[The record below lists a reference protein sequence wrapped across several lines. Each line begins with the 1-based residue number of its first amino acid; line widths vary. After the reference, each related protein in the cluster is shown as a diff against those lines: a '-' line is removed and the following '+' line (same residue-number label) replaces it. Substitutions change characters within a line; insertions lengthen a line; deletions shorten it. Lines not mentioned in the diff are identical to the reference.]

1 LSQANTWSQHRY
13 RVQSSVAVTPVIREL
28 WLMPVREQIIF
39 RAGQY
44 VLLSDVDWRVPQRSY
59 SVANAP
65 RADGAISILVTRV
78 QGGPT
83 STWSH
88 ALETS
93 DEVLLEGPF
102 GTFMSAADRRGPAL
116 LLGAGSGLA
125 PVRALAEDLIER
137 EPRRPITLFFSC
149 RTRADLIDAER
160 FERWQRERAGFR
172 YLHTL
177 TRDPGVP
184 RHARIPALLADCVG
198 RDLAGWEVFTSG
210 PSGFVVG
217 CSSAAQALGALA
229 TDIHTEEFFTD
240 PQPWL
245 GDMPPV
251 PAGGNTTQET
261 S

>member
-1 LSQANTWSQHRY
+1 MSQTSGWFEYRY
-13 RVQSSVAVTPVIREL
+13 RVRLSTRVTPVIREL
-28 WLMPVREQIIF
+28 WLTPAEGQLAF

-65 RADGAISILVTRV
+65 RVDGAISILITLVE
-78 QGGPT
+78 GGPT
-83 STWSH
+83 STWAH
-88 ALETS
+88 GLCAG

-102 GTFMSAADRRGPAL
+102 GTFMSAPERTGPAL

-125 PVRALAEDLIER
+125 PVRALAEDLLER
-137 EPRRPITLFFSC
+137 SPARPVTLFFSC
-149 RTRADLIDAER
+149 RTAADLIDRER

-177 TRDPGVP
+177 TRDPAAP
-184 RHARIPALLADCVG
+184 RHARIPALLGDCVG
-198 RDLAGWEVFTSG
+198 RDLSGWEVFSSG

-217 CSSAAQALGALA
+217 CSEAAQALGAAA

-245 GDMPPV
+245 GAMPPV
-251 PAGGNTTQET
+251 PQSGAPTQET

>member
-1 LSQANTWSQHRY
+1 M
-13 RVQSSVAVTPVIREL
+13 IREL
-28 WLMPVREQIIF
+28 WLTPVESTLAF

-65 RADGAISILVTRV
+65 RADGAISILVTLV
-78 QGGPT
+78 DGGPT

-88 ALETS
+88 GLKAG

-102 GTFMSAADRRGPAL
+102 GTFMSAADHHGPAL

-125 PVRALAEDLIER
+125 PARALAEDLIER
-137 EPRRPITLFFSC
+137 EPFRPITLFFSC
-149 RTRADLIDAER
+149 RTQADLIDAER
-160 FERWQRERAGFR
+160 FERWQRERTGFR
-172 YLHTL
+172 YLYTL
-177 TRDPGVP
+177 TRDANAP
-184 RHARIPALLADCVG
+184 RHARVPALLAECVA
-198 RDLAGWEVFTSG
+198 RDLSGWEVFTSG

-217 CSSAAQALGALA
+217 CAAAAQALGALA
-229 TDIHTEEFFTD
+229 SDIRTEEFFTD
-240 PQPWL
+240 PQPWM

-251 PAGGNTTQET
+251 PEAGTPTQEA